1 VEDFFASSPSANLVG
16 INEEGHVRFF
26 PKGCGQCA
34 SQPFLSLLGVIMKPW
49 IRNLLIV
56 ASLLIFALA
65 VSGQDPQPEDDFQSW
80 NDVQLT
86 VPLSPKLDFQ
96 TQFTARLGKNVTRLN
111 DGRFLAGLVYK
122 PHKSFSINPFY
133 WSIWARNAV
142 SVFRFESRYSLRLT
156 YRFPVKPI
164 GLSHRSQ
171 FEYRVRGTAKSW
183 RYRASLNLEKDLP
196 KKFNGKFFIADEVFY
211 DSTQGRFSRNRFSI
225 GINKIINKDL
235 SLDLYYMRQND
246 GVSRPGD
253 LHTIWTALR
262 VRIGGE

>member
-1 VEDFFASSPSANLVG
+1 MKTGLRSLWFTAFLFLFAIAVVG
-16 INEEGHVRFF
+16 QE
-26 PKGCGQCA
+26 
-34 SQPFLSLLGVIMKPW
+34 
-49 IRNLLIV
+49 
-56 ASLLIFALA
+56 
-65 VSGQDPQPEDDFQSW
+65 PQPEEDFQSW

-86 VPLSPKLDFQ
+86 IPLSPKVDFQ

-111 DGRFLAGLVYK
+111 DGRFLAGLVFK

-156 YRFPVKPI
+156 YRFPFKPV

-171 FEYRVRGTAKSW
+171 FEYRVRATNSW
-183 RYRASLNLEKDLP
+183 RYRAALNLEKDLP
-196 KKFNGKFFIADEVFY
+196 KKFNGKFFVADEVFY
-211 DSTQGRFSRNRFSI
+211 DSVPGRFSRNRFSI

-246 GVSRPGD
+246 GLARPGD
-253 LHTIWTALR
+253 LHVIWAALR
-262 VRIGGE
+262 IRIGGK